1 MTPSRRDES
10 TLAIREI
17 REIVGCSHDITL
29 DVGPGVKDETKGG

>member
-10 TLAIREI
+10 TLAI